1 LSCEVFEAAP
11 NPDGYIGD
19 FPSEVMLDLVE
30 TTCRVVAYIPTNF
43 TSVVSAYL
51 LVVPAAS
58 GDLRWSCTTD
68 FGTVCTQD
76 YDNHSDAV
84 PATTTAVTLD
94 RITCLDI
101 SGALTLL
108 AADDLVGIMFIRHGD
123 DALDT
128 IGATV
133 HFLGVLITI
142 CE

>member
-19 FPSEVMLDLVE
+19 FPSEVMPDGAE
-30 TTCRVVAYIPTNF
+30 TICRVVAYIPTNF

-58 GDLRWSCTTD
+58 GNLRWSCTTD

-76 YDNHSDAV
+76 YNNHSDAV
-84 PATTTAVTLD
+84 AATTTAVTLD

-101 SGALTLL
+101 SGALTVL
-108 AADDLVGIMFIRHGD
+108 AADDLVGITFVRDGD
-123 DALDT
+123 NVLDT
-128 IGATV
+128 VGDTV

-142 CE
+142 CS

>member
-1 LSCEVFEAAP
+1 VSCEVFEAAP

-19 FPSEVMLDLVE
+19 FPSETMLDNVD
-30 TTCRVVAYIPTNF
+30 TICRVVVYIPTNF

-51 LVVPAAS
+51 LIVPAAS

-68 FGTVCTQD
+68 FGQVCVED
-76 YDNHSDAV
+76 YDANSDAV
-84 PATTTAVTLD
+84 AGTTTAVTID

-101 SGALTLL
+101 SGALTGL
-108 AADDLVGIMFIRHGD
+108 AADDLVGVTFVRDGD
-123 DALDT
+123 NVLDT
-128 IGATV
+128 IGDTV